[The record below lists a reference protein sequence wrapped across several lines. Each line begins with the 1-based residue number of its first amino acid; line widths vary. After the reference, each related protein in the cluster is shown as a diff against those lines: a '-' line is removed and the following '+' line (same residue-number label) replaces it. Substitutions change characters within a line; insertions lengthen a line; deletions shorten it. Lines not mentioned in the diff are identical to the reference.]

1 MTKKYKV
8 KFKVEYNYN
17 VEVEIDN
24 PSSCINERN
33 DLLYDTIIEDYDL
46 GNMDNDMPE
55 ITYSIGKV
63 EEIDDKNL

>member
-1 MTKKYKV
+1 MKRYKV
-8 KFKVEYNYN
+8 KFIVEQTYN

-33 DLLYDTIIEDYDL
+33 DLLYDTIIEDYDV
-46 GNMDNDMPE
+46 GNMDNDMSE
-55 ITYSIGKV
+55 ESYSIQKV